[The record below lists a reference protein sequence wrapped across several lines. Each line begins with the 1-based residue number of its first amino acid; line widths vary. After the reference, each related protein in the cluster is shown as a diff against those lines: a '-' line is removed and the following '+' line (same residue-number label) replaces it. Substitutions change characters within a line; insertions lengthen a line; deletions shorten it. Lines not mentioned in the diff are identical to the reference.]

1 MLRRTVVLL
10 VALATLITLAGC
22 HIYPEK
28 RPPTL
33 DSTTSAEQF
42 ERLYWKAVASSDWKQ
57 VAALQAPNVLFTT
70 MNGDHVTG
78 EQWIEWLK
86 QNPPAEYL
94 IGAVQLRPQGADRV
108 VSYDVSLTQNKSTTP
123 IDLAVVSVWQQVGNN
138 LLMVAHTETPRTAA
152 PPK

>member
-10 VALATLITLAGC
+10 IAVVALTTLAGC

-70 MNGDHVTG
+70 RNGDHISG

-86 QNPPAEYL
+86 QSPPAEYL

-108 VSYDVSLTQNKSTTP
+108 VSYDVSLTQKNSPTP
-123 IDLAVVSVWQQVGNN
+123 INLAVVSVWQQVGEN
-138 LLMVAHTETPRTAA
+138 LIMVVHSETPRTTAT
-152 PPK
+152 K

>member
-10 VALATLITLAGC
+10 IALAAFINLTGC
-22 HIYPEK
+22 HLYPEK

-42 ERLYWKAVASSDWKQ
+42 ERLYWKAVTSSDWKQ

-70 MNGDHVTG
+70 RNGDHVTG
-78 EQWIEWLK
+78 EQWINWLK
-86 QNPPAEYL
+86 QTPPAEYL

-108 VSYDVSLTQNKSTTP
+108 VSYDVSLTQKNSHTP
-123 IDLAVVSVWQQVGNN
+123 IDLAVVSVWQQVGDN
-138 LLMVAHTETPRTAA
+138 LIMVAHSETPRTATA
-152 PPK
+152 K